1 MGNKNFKL
9 NHFEEAYTSLNWI
22 VRIFKRKPRHNR
34 SNNNNY
40 YFRDGVMY
48 TSKQTLAYNTKLDE
62 RVYSDLLKN

>member
-34 SNNNNY
+34 
-40 YFRDGVMY
+40 DGVMY